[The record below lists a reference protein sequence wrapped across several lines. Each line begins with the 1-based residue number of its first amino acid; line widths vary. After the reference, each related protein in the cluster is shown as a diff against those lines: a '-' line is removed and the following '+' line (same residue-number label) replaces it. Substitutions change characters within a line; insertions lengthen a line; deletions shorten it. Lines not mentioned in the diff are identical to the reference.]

1 MAAADYRLCDVCGS
15 KTFYDANLDY
25 DFKEYPGTGLYNL
38 GDWSVICRNCAK
50 THFTFIAMKLYG
62 QVLHDEELVECFTS
76 TNTREPL
83 AEGWPGLER
92 FARAVEAAVLKRVN
106 GNG

>member
-1 MAAADYRLCDVCGS
+1 MAAADYRLCDVCGC
-15 KTFYDANLDY
+15 KCFYDANLDY
-25 DFKEYPGTGLYNL
+25 DFKEYPGTGLYNT
-38 GDWSVICRNCAK
+38 GSWSVICRDCAK
-50 THFTFIAMKLYG
+50 SHATLVVTKVYG
-62 QVLHDEELVECFTS
+62 QVLHDEELVQCFTS

-92 FARAVEAAVLKRVN
+92 YGRAVEAAVLKRVN